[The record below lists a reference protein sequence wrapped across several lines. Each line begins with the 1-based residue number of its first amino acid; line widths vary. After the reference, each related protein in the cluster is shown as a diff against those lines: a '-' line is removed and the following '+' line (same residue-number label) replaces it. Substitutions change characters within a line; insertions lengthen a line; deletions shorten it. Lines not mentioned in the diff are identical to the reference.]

1 MLDLI
6 LWFALLSLLSV
17 GGISSIM
24 PEMHRV
30 VVDVEGWITA
40 AEFTQLFAVSQA
52 APGPNV
58 LIASLIG
65 WKVAGLPGAVA
76 ALAAICGPAVV
87 IAYWVG
93 ELWDRFRDAPWRIT
107 IQRSLLPVIVGLIL
121 AGGYVLATPEGLDW
135 RYILIAGSSAATI
148 FLTRLNPLWILA
160 AGGTLGAL
168 LFS

>member
-24 PEMHRV
+24 PEMHRL

-87 IAYWVG
+87 ISYWVG